1 MKKLLFLI
9 FLVLSTGR
17 VHATLIDSLHVT
29 PSIDEQTFKNGTLDI
44 TFWNHGNSMVTYCLM
59 DADGEVVA
67 EGKLVKQVKPA
78 RQQFAIDVQKVKRW
92 TAETPYQY
100 TLCLNA
106 TPMKGKGQAEQV
118 KQKVG
123 FRLVAIRYAKLFL
136 NGCPL
141 FLKGINLH
149 NMQPNM
155 SRADM
160 INILRLLK
168 AHNINAVCTDRVDP
182 LWYDLCDEYGFYA
195 CVELG
200 RSEHIAAF
208 KQLYNHPSII
218 MWSVGKAETS
228 NVVISKLFETLKQ
241 EDTKRPVIWVDM
253 PFTDKRCE
261 LYAPFAPTAK
271 VADDFCNMG
280 NPVAEKPQLLAS
292 YAQPN
297 GNSYGALDEYMSL
310 RYRQPKYAGGFLCEG
325 TLANM
330 QAATPAMQEI
340 RYQMQSISTL
350 SHAPRIGRLEV
361 FNDSFYDTL
370 SNVYIRW
377 VVRHNGV
384 PVKNGVYTKPFSV
397 APRKTT
403 NINLG
408 FTDLFKT
415 YPKGELTLDVSY
427 HQAIATELIA
437 KDQELAKAQI
447 TVRPFKP
454 SVEPQQASMADK
466 RPLKLKRGQSIVISN
481 TCCTVAFDKATGWL
495 TRYDVNG
502 QKLLAEGGTLK
513 PTFWRALT
521 NNDRAANGEK
531 QFAQWEKPTYTLV
544 ALKTEKV
551 KSNSTQRTDICV
563 TAQYE
568 LTEQNVALS
577 ICYTINEGGV
587 MKVEQTV
594 TPNDETAVPL
604 ALRYGMT
611 LQMPVNMCQSEYF
624 GRGPLENYADRKASQ
639 FVGLYKYNVA
649 HAQCPYTPYQAWGN
663 HCDVRYWRQTN
674 VQGLG
679 LEVSSAATFGAS
691 AYLTKTLPSAI
702 DLHID
707 LKQSGVNEMVN
718 VGQYPEM
725 ITDTRVLLHK
735 QTFTFWLNPI
745 VANVEK
751 HE

>member
-9 FLVLSTGR
+9 LLVLSTGR
-17 VHATLIDSLHVT
+17 VYAALIDSLHVT
-29 PSIDEQTFKNGTLDI
+29 PSIDEQTFKNGKLDI
-44 TFWNHGNSMVTYCLM
+44 TFWNQGNSMVTYCLM

-106 TPMKGKGQAEQV
+106 TPIKGKGLAEQV

-155 SRADM
+155 SRVDM

-200 RSEHIAAF
+200 RSQHIAAF

-218 MWSVGKAETS
+218 MWSVGKADTDD
-228 NVVISKLFETLKQ
+228 VVISRLFEKLKK

-297 GNSYGALDEYMSL
+297 GNSYGAIDEYMSL

-454 SVEPQQASMADK
+454 SVEPLHASMVDK

-481 TCCTVAFDKATGWL
+481 TCCTVAFDKTTGWL

-568 LTEQNVALS
+568 LKEQNVVLS

-611 LQMPVNMCQSEYF
+611 LQMPVDMCQSEYF

-639 FVGLYKYNVA
+639 FVGQYKYNVA
-649 HAQCPYTPYQAWGN
+649 HAQCPYVPYQAWGN
-663 HCDVRYWRQTN
+663 HCDVRYWHQTN
-674 VQGLG
+674 ALGLG
-679 LEVSSAATFGAS
+679 LEVSSAITFGAS
-691 AYLTKTLPSAI
+691 AYLAKTLPSAI

-745 VANVEK
+745 MDNVEK
-751 HE
+751 Y

>member
-9 FLVLSTGR
+9 LLVLSTGR
-17 VHATLIDSLHVT
+17 VYAALIDSLHVT
-29 PSIDEQTFKNGTLDI
+29 PSIDEQTFKNGKLDI
-44 TFWNHGNSMVTYCLM
+44 TFWNQGNSMVTYCLM

-106 TPMKGKGQAEQV
+106 TPIKGKGLAEQV

-149 NMQPNM
+149 NLQPNM
-155 SRADM
+155 SRVDM

-200 RSEHIAAF
+200 RSQHIAAF

-218 MWSVGKAETS
+218 MWSVGKADTDD
-228 NVVISKLFETLKQ
+228 VVISRLFEKLKK

-261 LYAPFAPTAK
+261 LYTPFAPTAK

-297 GNSYGALDEYMSL
+297 GNSYGAIDEYMSL

-415 YPKGELTLDVSY
+415 YPMGELTLDVSY

-437 KDQELAKAQI
+437 KDQELAKAHI

-454 SVEPQQASMADK
+454 SVEPLQASMVDK

-481 TCCTVAFDKATGWL
+481 TCCTVAFDKTTGWL

-531 QFAQWEKPTYTLV
+531 QFAQWEKPTYKLV

-568 LTEQNVALS
+568 LKEQNVALS

-611 LQMPVNMCQSEYF
+611 FQMPVDMCQSEYF

-639 FVGLYKYNVA
+639 FVGQYKYNVA
-649 HAQCPYTPYQAWGN
+649 HAQCPYVPYQAWGN

-674 VQGLG
+674 ALGLG
-679 LEVSSAATFGAS
+679 LEVSSAITFGAS
-691 AYLTKTLPSAI
+691 AYLAKTLPSAI

-745 VANVEK
+745 MDNVEK
-751 HE
+751 Y

>member
-9 FLVLSTGR
+9 LLVLSTGR
-17 VHATLIDSLHVT
+17 VYAALIDSLHVT
-29 PSIDEQTFKNGTLDI
+29 PSIDEQTFKNGKLDI
-44 TFWNHGNSMVTYCLM
+44 TFWNQGNSMVTYCLM

-100 TLCLNA
+100 TLYLNA
-106 TPMKGKGQAEQV
+106 TPIKGKGLAEQV

-149 NMQPNM
+149 NLQPNM

-200 RSEHIAAF
+200 RSQHIATF

-218 MWSVGKAETS
+218 MWSVGKAETDD
-228 NVVISKLFETLKQ
+228 VVISKLFEKLKK

-297 GNSYGALDEYMSL
+297 GNSYGAIDEYMSL
-310 RYRQPKYAGGFLCEG
+310 RYRQPKYAGGFLCDG

-361 FNDSFYDTL
+361 FNDCFYDTL

-454 SVEPQQASMADK
+454 SVEPLQASMVDK

-481 TCCTVAFDKATGWL
+481 TCCTVAFDKTTGWL

-568 LTEQNVALS
+568 LKEQKVALS

-611 LQMPVNMCQSEYF
+611 LQMPVDMCQSEYF

-639 FVGLYKYNVA
+639 FVGQYKYNVA
-649 HAQCPYTPYQAWGN
+649 HAQCPYIPYQAWGN

-674 VQGLG
+674 ALGLG
-679 LEVSSAATFGAS
+679 LEVSSAITFGAS
-691 AYLTKTLPSAI
+691 AYLAKTLPSAI

-745 VANVEK
+745 MDNVEK
-751 HE
+751 H

>member
-9 FLVLSTGR
+9 LLVLSTGR
-17 VHATLIDSLHVT
+17 VYAALIDSLHVT
-29 PSIDEQTFKNGTLDI
+29 PSIDEQTFKNGKLDI
-44 TFWNHGNSMVTYCLM
+44 TFWNQGNSMVTYCLM

-106 TPMKGKGQAEQV
+106 TPIKGKGQAEQV

-200 RSEHIAAF
+200 RSQHIAAF

-218 MWSVGKAETS
+218 MWSVGKAETDD
-228 NVVISKLFETLKQ
+228 VVISRLFEKLKK

-297 GNSYGALDEYMSL
+297 GNSYGAIDEYMSL

-454 SVEPQQASMADK
+454 SVEPLQASMVDK

-481 TCCTVAFDKATGWL
+481 TCCTVAFDKTTGWL

-502 QKLLAEGGTLK
+502 QKLLAEGGTLM
-513 PTFWRALT
+513 PSFWRALT

-568 LTEQNVALS
+568 LKEQNVVLS

-587 MKVEQTV
+587 IKVEQTV
-594 TPNDETAVPL
+594 TPNDETAVPH

-611 LQMPVNMCQSEYF
+611 LQLPADMCQSEYF

-639 FVGLYKYNVA
+639 FVGQYKYNVA
-649 HAQCPYTPYQAWGN
+649 HAQCPYVPYQAWGN

-674 VQGLG
+674 ALGLG

-691 AYLTKTLPSAI
+691 AYLAKTLPSAI

-745 VANVEK
+745 MDNVEK
-751 HE
+751 H

>member
-9 FLVLSTGR
+9 LLVLSTGR
-17 VHATLIDSLHVT
+17 VYAALIDSLHVT
-29 PSIDEQTFKNGTLDI
+29 PSIDEQTFKNGKLDI
-44 TFWNHGNSMVTYCLM
+44 TFWNQGNSMVTYCLM

-100 TLCLNA
+100 TLYLNA
-106 TPMKGKGQAEQV
+106 TPIKGKGLAEQV

-149 NMQPNM
+149 NLQPNM

-182 LWYDLCDEYGFYA
+182 LLYDLCDEYGFYA

-200 RSEHIAAF
+200 RSQHIATF

-218 MWSVGKAETS
+218 MWSVGKAETDD
-228 NVVISKLFETLKQ
+228 VVISKLFEKLKK

-297 GNSYGALDEYMSL
+297 GNSYGAIDEYMSL

-361 FNDSFYDTL
+361 FNDCFYDTL

-454 SVEPQQASMADK
+454 SIEPLQASVADK
-466 RPLKLKRGQSIVISN
+466 RTLKLKRGQSIVISN
-481 TCCTVAFDKATGWL
+481 TCCTVAFDKTTGWL

-568 LTEQNVALS
+568 LKEQNVALS

-611 LQMPVNMCQSEYF
+611 LQMPVDMCQSEYF

-639 FVGLYKYNVA
+639 FVGQYKYNVA
-649 HAQCPYTPYQAWGN
+649 HAQCPYVPYQVWGN

-674 VQGLG
+674 AQGLG

-691 AYLTKTLPSAI
+691 AYLAKTLPSAI

-745 VANVEK
+745 MDNVEK
-751 HE
+751 H

>member
-9 FLVLSTGR
+9 LLVLSTGR
-17 VHATLIDSLHVT
+17 VYAALIDSLHVT
-29 PSIDEQTFKNGTLDI
+29 PSIDEQTFKNGKLDI
-44 TFWNHGNSMVTYCLM
+44 TFWNQGNSMVTYCLM

-106 TPMKGKGQAEQV
+106 TPIKGKGQAEQV

-200 RSEHIAAF
+200 RSQHIAAF

-218 MWSVGKAETS
+218 MWSVGKAETDD
-228 NVVISKLFETLKQ
+228 VVISRLFEKLKK

-297 GNSYGALDEYMSL
+297 GNSYGAIDEYMSL

-454 SVEPQQASMADK
+454 SVEPLQASMVDK
-466 RPLKLKRGQSIVISN
+466 RPLKLKRGQSMVVSN
-481 TCCTVAFDKATGWL
+481 TCCTVAFDKTTGWL

-531 QFAQWEKPTYTLV
+531 QFAQWEKPTYKLV

-568 LTEQNVALS
+568 LKEQNVALS

-611 LQMPVNMCQSEYF
+611 FQMPVDMCQSEYF

-639 FVGLYKYNVA
+639 FVGQYKYNVA
-649 HAQCPYTPYQAWGN
+649 HAQCPYVPYQAWGN

-674 VQGLG
+674 ALGLG
-679 LEVSSAATFGAS
+679 LEVSSAITFGAS
-691 AYLTKTLPSAI
+691 AYLAKTLPSAI

-725 ITDTRVLLHK
+725 ITDTRVLLYK

-751 HE
+751 H

>member
-9 FLVLSTGR
+9 LLVLSTGR
-17 VHATLIDSLHVT
+17 VYAALIDSLHVT
-29 PSIDEQTFKNGTLDI
+29 PSIDEQTFKNGKLDI

-106 TPMKGKGQAEQV
+106 TPIKGKGQVEQV

-168 AHNINAVCTDRVDP
+168 AHNINAVCTNRVDP

-218 MWSVGKAETS
+218 MWSVGKAETD
-228 NVVISKLFETLKQ
+228 NVVISRLFETLKK

-297 GNSYGALDEYMSL
+297 GNSYGAIDEYMSL

-408 FTDLFKT
+408 FNDLFKT
-415 YPKGELTLDVSY
+415 YPKGELTLDVSC

-447 TVRPFKP
+447 TVRPFKQ
-454 SVEPQQASMADK
+454 SVEPLQASMVDK

-481 TCCTVAFDKATGWL
+481 TCCTVAFDKTTGWL

-568 LTEQNVALS
+568 LKEQNVALS

-611 LQMPVNMCQSEYF
+611 LQMPVDMCQSEYF

-639 FVGLYKYNVA
+639 FVGQYKYNVA
-649 HAQCPYTPYQAWGN
+649 HAQCPYIPYQAWGN

-674 VQGLG
+674 ALGLG
-679 LEVSSAATFGAS
+679 LEVSSAITFGAS
-691 AYLTKTLPSAI
+691 AYLAKTLPSAI

-745 VANVEK
+745 MDNVEK
-751 HE
+751 Y

>member
-9 FLVLSTGR
+9 LLVLSTGR
-17 VHATLIDSLHVT
+17 VYAALIDSLHVT
-29 PSIDEQTFKNGTLDI
+29 PSIDEQTFKNGKLDI
-44 TFWNHGNSMVTYCLM
+44 TFWNQGNSMVTYCLM

-100 TLCLNA
+100 TLYLNA
-106 TPMKGKGQAEQV
+106 TPIKGRGLAEQV

-149 NMQPNM
+149 NLQPNM

-160 INILRLLK
+160 IDILRLLK

-208 KQLYNHPSII
+208 KQLYNYPSII
-218 MWSVGKAETS
+218 MWSVGKAETD
-228 NVVISKLFETLKQ
+228 NVVISKLFETLKK

-297 GNSYGALDEYMSL
+297 GNSYGAIDEYMSL

-384 PVKNGVYTKPFSV
+384 PVKNGVYTKPFNV

-454 SVEPQQASMADK
+454 SVEPLQASIVDK

-481 TCCTVAFDKATGWL
+481 TCCTVAFDKTTGWL

-568 LTEQNVALS
+568 LKEQNVVLS

-611 LQMPVNMCQSEYF
+611 LQMPVDMCQSEYF

-639 FVGLYKYNVA
+639 FVGQYKYNVA
-649 HAQCPYTPYQAWGN
+649 QAQCPYTAYQAWGN

-674 VQGLG
+674 AQGLG
-679 LEVSSAATFGAS
+679 LEVLSATTFGAS
-691 AYLTKTLPSAI
+691 AYLAKALPSAI
-702 DLHID
+702 DVHID

-745 VANVEK
+745 MDNVEK
-751 HE
+751 Y

>member
-9 FLVLSTGR
+9 LLVLSTGR
-17 VHATLIDSLHVT
+17 VYAALIDSLHVT
-29 PSIDEQTFKNGTLDI
+29 PSIDEQTFKNGKLDI
-44 TFWNHGNSMVTYCLM
+44 TFWNQGNSMVTYCLM

-106 TPMKGKGQAEQV
+106 TPIKGKGQAEQV

-200 RSEHIAAF
+200 RSQHIAAF

-218 MWSVGKAETS
+218 MWSVGKAETDD
-228 NVVISKLFETLKQ
+228 VVISRLFEKLKK

-297 GNSYGALDEYMSL
+297 GNSYGAIDEYMSL

-454 SVEPQQASMADK
+454 SVEPLQASMVDK

-481 TCCTVAFDKATGWL
+481 TCCTVAFDKTTGWL

-502 QKLLAEGGTLK
+502 QKLLAEGGTLM
-513 PTFWRALT
+513 PSFWRALT

-568 LTEQNVALS
+568 LKEQNVVLS

-594 TPNDETAVPL
+594 TPNDETAVPH

-611 LQMPVNMCQSEYF
+611 LQLPADMCQSEYF

-639 FVGLYKYNVA
+639 FVGQYKYNVA
-649 HAQCPYTPYQAWGN
+649 HAQCPYVPYQAWGN

-674 VQGLG
+674 ALGLG

-691 AYLTKTLPSAI
+691 AYLAKTLSSAI

-745 VANVEK
+745 MDNVEK
-751 HE
+751 Y

>member
-9 FLVLSTGR
+9 LLVLSTGH
-17 VHATLIDSLHVT
+17 VYAALIDSLHVT
-29 PSIDEQTFKNGTLDI
+29 PSIDEQTFKNGKLDI
-44 TFWNHGNSMVTYCLM
+44 TFWNQGNSMVTYCLM

-78 RQQFAIDVQKVKRW
+78 RQQFAIYVQKVKLW

-100 TLCLNA
+100 TLYLNA
-106 TPMKGKGQAEQV
+106 TPIKGKGLAEQV

-149 NMQPNM
+149 NLQPNM
-155 SRADM
+155 SRVDM

-200 RSEHIAAF
+200 KSQHEAAF

-218 MWSVGKAETS
+218 MWSVGKAETD
-228 NVVISKLFETLKQ
+228 NVVISKLFETLKK

-297 GNSYGALDEYMSL
+297 GNSYGAIDEYMSL

-454 SVEPQQASMADK
+454 SVEPLQASMVDK

-481 TCCTVAFDKATGWL
+481 TCCTVAFDKTTGWL

-568 LTEQNVALS
+568 LKEQNVALS

-611 LQMPVNMCQSEYF
+611 LQMPVDMCQSEYF

-639 FVGLYKYNVA
+639 FVGQYKYNVA
-649 HAQCPYTPYQAWGN
+649 HAQCPYVPYQAWGN

-674 VQGLG
+674 ALGLG

-691 AYLTKTLPSAI
+691 AYLAKTLPSAI

-745 VANVEK
+745 MDNVEK
-751 HE
+751 H

>member
-9 FLVLSTGR
+9 LLVLSTGR
-17 VHATLIDSLHVT
+17 VYAALIDSLHVT
-29 PSIDEQTFKNGTLDI
+29 PSIDEQTFKNGKLDI
-44 TFWNHGNSMVTYCLM
+44 TFWNQGNSMVTYCLM

-100 TLCLNA
+100 TLYLNA
-106 TPMKGKGQAEQV
+106 TPIKGRGLAEQV
-118 KQKVG
+118 RQKVG

-149 NMQPNM
+149 NLQPNM

-160 INILRLLK
+160 IDILRLLK

-200 RSEHIAAF
+200 RSQHIAAF

-218 MWSVGKAETS
+218 MWSVGKAETD
-228 NVVISKLFETLKQ
+228 NVVISRLFETLKQ

-297 GNSYGALDEYMSL
+297 GNSYGAIDEYMSL

-384 PVKNGVYTKPFSV
+384 PIKNGVYTKPFSV

-454 SVEPQQASMADK
+454 SVEPLQASMVDK

-481 TCCTVAFDKATGWL
+481 TCCTVAFDKTTGWL

-568 LTEQNVALS
+568 LKEQNVALS

-611 LQMPVNMCQSEYF
+611 LQMPVDMCQSEYF

-639 FVGLYKYNVA
+639 FVGQYKYNVT
-649 HAQCPYTPYQAWGN
+649 HAQCPYIPYQAWGN

-674 VQGLG
+674 ALGLG
-679 LEVSSAATFGAS
+679 LEVSSAITFGAS
-691 AYLTKTLPSAI
+691 AYLAKTLPSAI

-745 VANVEK
+745 MDNVEK
-751 HE
+751 Y

>member
-9 FLVLSTGR
+9 LLVLSTGR
-17 VHATLIDSLHVT
+17 VYAALIDSLHVT
-29 PSIDEQTFKNGTLDI
+29 PSIDEQTFKNGKLDI
-44 TFWNHGNSMVTYCLM
+44 TFWNQGNSMVTYCLM

-100 TLCLNA
+100 TLYLNA
-106 TPMKGKGQAEQV
+106 TPIKGKGLAEQV

-149 NMQPNM
+149 NLQPNM
-155 SRADM
+155 SRVDM

-200 RSEHIAAF
+200 RSQHIATF

-218 MWSVGKAETS
+218 MWSVGKAETDD
-228 NVVISKLFETLKQ
+228 VVISKLFEKLKK

-297 GNSYGALDEYMSL
+297 GNSYGAIDEYMSL

-361 FNDSFYDTL
+361 FNDCFYDTL

-384 PVKNGVYTKPFSV
+384 PVKNGVYTKLFSV

-454 SVEPQQASMADK
+454 SVEPLQASMVDK

-481 TCCTVAFDKATGWL
+481 TCCTVAFDKTTGWL
-495 TRYDVNG
+495 THYDVNG

-568 LTEQNVALS
+568 LKEQKVALS

-611 LQMPVNMCQSEYF
+611 LQMPVDMCQSEYF

-639 FVGLYKYNVA
+639 FVGQYKYNVA
-649 HAQCPYTPYQAWGN
+649 HAQCPYIPYQAWGN

-674 VQGLG
+674 ALGLG

-691 AYLTKTLPSAI
+691 AYLAKTLPSAI

-745 VANVEK
+745 MDNVEK
-751 HE
+751 H

>member
-9 FLVLSTGR
+9 LLVLSTGR
-17 VHATLIDSLHVT
+17 VYAALIDSLHVT
-29 PSIDEQTFKNGTLDI
+29 PSIDEQTFKNGKLDI
-44 TFWNHGNSMVTYCLM
+44 TFWNQGNSMVTYCLM

-106 TPMKGKGQAEQV
+106 TPIKGKGLAEQV

-149 NMQPNM
+149 NLQPNM
-155 SRADM
+155 SRVDM

-200 RSEHIAAF
+200 RSQHIAAF

-218 MWSVGKAETS
+218 MWSVGKADTDD
-228 NVVISKLFETLKQ
+228 VVISRLFEKLKK

-297 GNSYGALDEYMSL
+297 GNSYGAIDEYMSL

-454 SVEPQQASMADK
+454 SVEPLQASMVDK

-481 TCCTVAFDKATGWL
+481 TCCTVAFDKTTGWL

-531 QFAQWEKPTYTLV
+531 QFAQWEKPTYKLV

-568 LTEQNVALS
+568 LKEQNVALS

-611 LQMPVNMCQSEYF
+611 FQMPVDMCQSEYF

-639 FVGLYKYNVA
+639 FVGQYKYNVA
-649 HAQCPYTPYQAWGN
+649 HAQCPYVPYQAWGN

-674 VQGLG
+674 ALGLG
-679 LEVSSAATFGAS
+679 LEVSSAITFGAS
-691 AYLTKTLPSAI
+691 AYLAKTLPSAI

-745 VANVEK
+745 MDNVEK
-751 HE
+751 Y

>member
-9 FLVLSTGR
+9 FLVLLTGR
-17 VHATLIDSLHVT
+17 VYAALIDSLHVT
-29 PSIDEQTFKNGTLDI
+29 PSIDEQTFKNGKLDI
-44 TFWNHGNSMVTYCLM
+44 TFWNQGNSMVTYCLM

-100 TLCLNA
+100 TLYLNA
-106 TPMKGKGQAEQV
+106 TPIKGRGLAEQV

-149 NMQPNM
+149 NLQPNM

-160 INILRLLK
+160 IDILRLLK

-200 RSEHIAAF
+200 RSQHIAAF

-218 MWSVGKAETS
+218 MWSVGKAETD
-228 NVVISKLFETLKQ
+228 NVVISRLFETLKQ

-297 GNSYGALDEYMSL
+297 GNSYGAIDEYMSL

-350 SHAPRIGRLEV
+350 SHAPRIWRLEV

-384 PVKNGVYTKPFSV
+384 PIKNGVYTKPFSV

-454 SVEPQQASMADK
+454 SVEPLQASMVDK

-481 TCCTVAFDKATGWL
+481 TCCTVAFDKTTGWL

-568 LTEQNVALS
+568 LKEQNVALS

-611 LQMPVNMCQSEYF
+611 LQMPVDMCQSEYF

-639 FVGLYKYNVA
+639 FVGQYKYNVT
-649 HAQCPYTPYQAWGN
+649 HAQCPYIPYQAWGN

-674 VQGLG
+674 ALGLG
-679 LEVSSAATFGAS
+679 LEVSSAITFGAS
-691 AYLTKTLPSAI
+691 AYLAKTLPSAI

-745 VANVEK
+745 MDNVEK
-751 HE
+751 Y

>member
-9 FLVLSTGR
+9 LLVLSTGR
-17 VHATLIDSLHVT
+17 VYAALIDSLHVT
-29 PSIDEQTFKNGTLDI
+29 PSIDEQTFKNGKLDI
-44 TFWNHGNSMVTYCLM
+44 TFWNQGNSMVTYCLM

-106 TPMKGKGQAEQV
+106 TPIKGKGQVEQV

-168 AHNINAVCTDRVDP
+168 AHNINAVCTNRVDP

-218 MWSVGKAETS
+218 MWSVGKAETD
-228 NVVISKLFETLKQ
+228 NVVISRLFETLKK

-297 GNSYGALDEYMSL
+297 GNSYGAIDEYMSL

-408 FTDLFKT
+408 FNDLFKT
-415 YPKGELTLDVSY
+415 YPKGELTLDVSC

-447 TVRPFKP
+447 TVRPFKQ
-454 SVEPQQASMADK
+454 SVEPLQASMVDK

-481 TCCTVAFDKATGWL
+481 TCCTVAFDKTTGWL

-568 LTEQNVALS
+568 LKEQNVALS

-611 LQMPVNMCQSEYF
+611 LQMPVDMCQSEYF

-639 FVGLYKYNVA
+639 FVGQYKYNVA
-649 HAQCPYTPYQAWGN
+649 HAQCPYIPYQAWGN

-674 VQGLG
+674 ALGLG
-679 LEVSSAATFGAS
+679 LEVSSAITFGAS
-691 AYLTKTLPSAI
+691 AYLAKTLPSAI

-745 VANVEK
+745 MDIVEK
-751 HE
+751 Y

>member
-9 FLVLSTGR
+9 LLVLSTGR
-17 VHATLIDSLHVT
+17 VYAALIDSLHVT
-29 PSIDEQTFKNGTLDI
+29 PSIDEQTFKNGKLDI
-44 TFWNHGNSMVTYCLM
+44 TFWNQGNSMVTYCLM

-100 TLCLNA
+100 TLYLNA
-106 TPMKGKGQAEQV
+106 TPIKGMGLAEQV

-149 NMQPNM
+149 NLQPNM

-160 INILRLLK
+160 IDILRLLK

-200 RSEHIAAF
+200 RSQHIAAF

-218 MWSVGKAETS
+218 MWSVGKAETD
-228 NVVISKLFETLKQ
+228 NVVISRLFETLKQ

-297 GNSYGALDEYMSL
+297 GNSYGAIDEYMSL

-384 PVKNGVYTKPFSV
+384 PIKNGVYTKPFSV

-454 SVEPQQASMADK
+454 SVEPLQASMVDK

-481 TCCTVAFDKATGWL
+481 TCCTVAFDKTTGWL

-568 LTEQNVALS
+568 LKEQNVALS

-611 LQMPVNMCQSEYF
+611 LQMPVDMCQSEYF

-639 FVGLYKYNVA
+639 FVGQYKYNVT
-649 HAQCPYTPYQAWGN
+649 HAQCPYIPYQAWGN

-674 VQGLG
+674 ALGLG
-679 LEVSSAATFGAS
+679 LEVSSAITFGAS
-691 AYLTKTLPSAI
+691 AYLAKTLPSAI

-745 VANVEK
+745 MDNVEK
-751 HE
+751 Y

>member
-9 FLVLSTGR
+9 LLVLSTGR
-17 VHATLIDSLHVT
+17 VYAALIDSLHVT
-29 PSIDEQTFKNGTLDI
+29 PSIDEQTFKNGKLDI
-44 TFWNHGNSMVTYCLM
+44 TFWNQGNSMVTYCLM

-100 TLCLNA
+100 TLYLNA
-106 TPMKGKGQAEQV
+106 TPIKGKGLAEQV

-149 NMQPNM
+149 NLQPNM

-200 RSEHIAAF
+200 RSQHIATF

-218 MWSVGKAETS
+218 MWSVGKAETDD
-228 NVVISKLFETLKQ
+228 VVISKLFEKLKK

-297 GNSYGALDEYMSL
+297 GNSYGAIDEYMSL

-361 FNDSFYDTL
+361 FNDCFYDTL

-408 FTDLFKT
+408 FTDLFET

-454 SVEPQQASMADK
+454 RVEPLQASMVDK

-481 TCCTVAFDKATGWL
+481 TCCTVAFDKTTGWL

-568 LTEQNVALS
+568 LKEQNVALS

-611 LQMPVNMCQSEYF
+611 LQMPVDMCQSEYF

-639 FVGLYKYNVA
+639 FVGQYKYNVA
-649 HAQCPYTPYQAWGN
+649 HAQCPYIPYQAWGN

-674 VQGLG
+674 ALGLG
-679 LEVSSAATFGAS
+679 LEVSSAITFGAS
-691 AYLTKTLPSAI
+691 AYLAKTLPSAI

-745 VANVEK
+745 MDNVEK
-751 HE
+751 H

>member
-9 FLVLSTGR
+9 LLVLSTGR
-17 VHATLIDSLHVT
+17 VYAALIDSLHVT
-29 PSIDEQTFKNGTLDI
+29 PSIDEQTFKNGKLDI
-44 TFWNHGNSMVTYCLM
+44 TFWNQGNSMVTYCLM

-100 TLCLNA
+100 TLYLNA
-106 TPMKGKGQAEQV
+106 TPIKGRGLAEQV

-149 NMQPNM
+149 NLQPNM

-160 INILRLLK
+160 IDILRLLK

-182 LWYDLCDEYGFYA
+182 LWYDLCDEYGFFA

-200 RSEHIAAF
+200 RSQHIAAF

-218 MWSVGKAETS
+218 MWSVGKAETD
-228 NVVISKLFETLKQ
+228 NVVISRLFETLKQ

-297 GNSYGALDEYMSL
+297 GNSYGAIDEYMSL

-384 PVKNGVYTKPFSV
+384 PIKNGVYTKPFSV

-415 YPKGELTLDVSY
+415 YPKGELTLDVTY

-454 SVEPQQASMADK
+454 SVEPLQASMVDK

-481 TCCTVAFDKATGWL
+481 TCCTVAFDKTTGWL

-568 LTEQNVALS
+568 LKEQNVALS

-611 LQMPVNMCQSEYF
+611 LQMPVDMCQSEYF

-639 FVGLYKYNVA
+639 FVGQYKYNVT
-649 HAQCPYTPYQAWGN
+649 HAQCPYIPYQAWGN

-674 VQGLG
+674 ALGLG
-679 LEVSSAATFGAS
+679 LEVSSAITFGAS
-691 AYLTKTLPSAI
+691 AYLAKTLPSAI

-745 VANVEK
+745 MDNVEK
-751 HE
+751 Y